1 MLRLV
6 ERLNYLGT
14 GFGVTR
20 LYKRVRAL
28 LDVFH
33 EVGPRGVHWDVLRN
47 AFPRRFFKGGVD
59 RT

>member
-14 GFGVTR
+14 GFGVAR

-33 EVGPRGVHWDVLRN
+33 EVRPRGVHWDVLRN
-47 AFPRRFFKGGVD
+47 AFPRRFF
-59 RT
+59 